1 MSEKGTIVNGISV
14 IKFTDCEYCNES
26 CGGICDQT
34 TLYGGSKQCALCA
47 DITNCF
53 IKNLY
58 VQTIKAATQLAPF
71 QDEYFKGLDTK
82 AIAELAKKS
91 QRLTSENRELEQK
104 NEELKAQIE
113 NEKQALQ
120 IDIDNLN
127 KACLDLSQENE
138 ELKHQIEDVDTLC
151 SEKESLIDK
160 YLQTIEQVKKFVAGL
175 MFDVDCTNWFERF
188 VVAFENWKSELG
200 NDRDKYKKALDEIEY
215 YINNQGFNNN
225 WNMRIQRFRMGIL
238 DIINKAKDCE

>member
-1 MSEKGTIVNGISV
+1 MFNKSIINGIDV
-14 IKFTDCEYCNES
+14 NECECLNPLDNGVYECILGKKQILTYRVCDCNH
-26 CGGICDQT
+26 
-34 TLYGGSKQCALCA
+34 
-47 DITNCF
+47 NCYF
-53 IKNLY
+53 K
-58 VQTIKAATQLAPF
+58 QLARAKEEIEKWKH
-71 QDEYFKGLDTK
+71 Q
-82 AIAELAKKS
+82 AELGS
-91 QRLTSENRELEQK
+91 DTTDRLTKDIERLSEE
-104 NEELKAQIE
+104 NEKLKSQIE

-127 KACLDLSQENE
+127 QACLDLSQENE

-200 NDRDKYKKALDEIEY
+200 NDRDKYKKALDDIEKY
-215 YINNQGFNNN
+215 CTYMNTFNEYNKT
-225 WNMRIQRFRMGIL
+225 NMGLKVDVVL
-238 DIINKAKDCE
+238 DLISKAKGNKIKPQNPYAVYK

>member
-1 MSEKGTIVNGISV
+1 MSEKSTIVNGIDVSKCDFAV
-14 IKFTDCEYCNES
+14 KTINTADILCHCVKSGCFGIWEGRFAPDSIKSGKCNENP
-26 CGGICDQT
+26 
-34 TLYGGSKQCALCA
+34 
-47 DITNCF
+47 NCYF
-53 IKNLY
+53 K
-58 VQTIKAATQLAPF
+58 QLARAKEEIEKWKH
-71 QDEYFKGLDTK
+71 Q
-82 AIAELAKKS
+82 AELGSDTAD
-91 QRLTSENRELEQK
+91 RLSKELEDKKQE
-104 NEELKAQIE
+104 NEKLKSQIE

-127 KACLDLSQENE
+127 QACLDLSQENE

-215 YINNQGFNNN
+215 YINNQGINNK

>member
-1 MSEKGTIVNGISV
+1 MSEKSTIVNGISV
-14 IKFTDCEYCNES
+14 SECEYLNSLDNGVYECILGKKQMLKYRVCDCNH
-26 CGGICDQT
+26 
-34 TLYGGSKQCALCA
+34 
-47 DITNCF
+47 NCRF
-53 IKNLY
+53 K
-58 VQTIKAATQLAPF
+58 QLARAKEEIEKWKH
-71 QDEYFKGLDTK
+71 Q
-82 AIAELAKKS
+82 AELGS
-91 QRLTSENRELEQK
+91 DTTDRLTKDIERLSGENEK
-104 NEELKAQIE
+104 LKSQIE

-127 KACLDLSQENE
+127 QACLDLSQENE

-160 YLQTIEQVKKFVAGL
+160 YVQTIEQVKKFVAGL

-215 YINNQGFNNN
+215 YINNQGINNKL
-225 WNMRIQRFRMGIL
+225 NMRIQRFRRGIL
-238 DIINKAKDCE
+238 DIINKAKGSK

>member
-1 MSEKGTIVNGISV
+1 MNKTIIDGIDV
-14 IKFTDCEYCNES
+14 QDCHEWYSLPDSKLYCKISNEGDFS
-26 CGGICDQT
+26 CK
-34 TLYGGSKQCALCA
+34 SNP
-47 DITNCF
+47 NCYF
-53 IKNLY
+53 K
-58 VQTIKAATQLAPF
+58 QLARA
-71 QDEYFKGLDTK
+71 KGEIEK
-82 AIAELAKKS
+82 WKHQAELGS
-91 QRLTSENRELEQK
+91 DTTDRLTKDIERLSGENEK
-104 NEELKAQIE
+104 LKSQIE

-127 KACLDLSQENE
+127 QACLDLSQENE

-160 YLQTIEQVKKFVAGL
+160 YVQTIEQVKKFVAGL

-215 YINNQGFNNN
+215 YINNQGINNK
-225 WNMRIQRFRMGIL
+225 WNMRIQRFRRGIL
-238 DIINKAKDCE
+238 DIINKTKDSK